1 MVPYTDKPSIENYLG
16 KDIDAAMDNQL
27 TAWIKAMSEYIDS
40 FVGYP
45 LYRDAN
51 SERFYDGSGSRSQH
65 IDRVHGTIVVKI
77 GEEVVEPIQT
87 PYNNPVK
94 QGLVFR
100 DRYFPTDLRNISVTG
115 KHSLCA
121 ELPEQI
127 AWACTVFVSLIV
139 QQVDEQRE
147 GVKSEK
153 IGDYTITF
161 ADEAQRTDYDRA
173 KEILK
178 SYRPIAV

>member
-1 MVPYTDKPSIENYLG
+1 MEYTTKSAVENYLN
-16 KDIDAAMDNQL
+16 KEIDEAIDAQL
-27 TAWIKAMSEYIDS
+27 DAYIEAMSEYIDS

-45 LYRDAN
+45 LYQAED
-51 SERFYDGSGSRSQH
+51 SERLYDGSGSRSQH

-77 GEEVVEPIQT
+77 GDEVVEPIQQ
-87 PYNNPVK
+87 PYNKPVK

-100 DRYFPTDLRNISVTG
+100 DSYFPADLGNVSVTG
-115 KHSLCA
+115 KHSMCA

-127 AWACTVFVSLIV
+127 AWACTVLVAMIV

-153 IGDYTITF
+153 IGDYTVTF

-173 KEILK
+173 KEILA